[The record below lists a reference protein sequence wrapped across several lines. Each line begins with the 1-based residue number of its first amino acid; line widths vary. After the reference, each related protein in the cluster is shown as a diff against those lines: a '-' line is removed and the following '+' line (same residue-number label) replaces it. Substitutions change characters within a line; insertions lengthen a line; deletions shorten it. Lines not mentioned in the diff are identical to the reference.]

1 MSSYNGKKLSIE
13 IYGSSRGEKIGI
25 DIDGLAGFS
34 FGEDELKEFLKR
46 RSPSASSFSTARKE
60 TDEPVFLK
68 GVIRGGEKSEI
79 TGKIRSEIY
88 NTDVKNNDKQKFYGI
103 PRPSHADIARY
114 LKSGELDFAGGGEF
128 SGRMTAMLCLAG
140 GICKQILKNRYG
152 INIFAYLTRVGKAK
166 GKGYYDG
173 ASITEEFKA
182 GEFPAIHGAEKMID
196 EIEKAKLEKD
206 SVGAEIECVLKG
218 VPAGLGGALFGGLE
232 GKISNLVYAVPA
244 VKAVEFGLGAGFAYE
259 NASLVNDGI
268 YFDEKG
274 KIGFYTNF
282 SGGINGGISNGDDIV
297 LRAAFRPAP
306 TIAKPQK
313 TVDLKDKTNIIAMF
327 EGRNDCCVAVRAVP
341 VIEAVAAI
349 AVMDEL
355 L

>member
-13 IYGSSRGEKIGI
+13 IYGSSREEKIGI

-34 FGEDELKEFLKR
+34 FGEDVLKDFLKR
-46 RSPSASSFSTARKE
+46 RSSSASSFSTARRE
-60 TDEPVFLK
+60 TDEPVFLG
-68 GVIRGGEKSEI
+68 GVECGEKESKI

-88 NTDVKNNDKQKFYGI
+88 NRDVKNSDKQKFYGI

-128 SGRMTAMLCLAG
+128 SGRMTAMLCVAG

-152 INIFAYLTRVGKAK
+152 INVFAYLTRVGKAK

-173 ASITEEFKA
+173 ATITEEFKA

-244 VKAVEFGLGAGFAYE
+244 VKAVEFGLGAGFACE

-313 TVDLKDKTNIIAMF
+313 TVDLTEKANIIATF

>member
-34 FGEDELKEFLKR
+34 FCEDELKEFLKR

-60 TDEPVFLK
+60 TDEPVFLE

-88 NTDVKNNDKQKFYGI
+88 NKDVKNDDKQKFYGI

-128 SGRMTAMLCLAG
+128 SGRMTAMICLAG

-297 LRAAFRPAP
+297 LRASFRPAP

-313 TVDLKDKTNIIAMF
+313 TVDLKEKTNIIAMF

>member
-25 DIDGLAGFS
+25 DIDGLTGFS
-34 FGEDELKEFLKR
+34 FGEDVLKEFLKR
-46 RSPSASSFSTARKE
+46 RSPSASSFSTARRE
-60 TDEPVFLK
+60 TDEPVFLG
-68 GVIRGGEKSEI
+68 GVECGEKESKI

-88 NTDVKNNDKQKFYGI
+88 NRDVKNSDKQKFYGI

-128 SGRMTAMLCLAG
+128 SGRMTAMLCVAG

-152 INIFAYLTRVGKAK
+152 VHVFAYLTRVGKAK

-244 VKAVEFGLGAGFAYE
+244 VKLIRRKFC
-259 NASLVNDGI
+259 SI
-268 YFDEKG
+268 WR
-274 KIGFYTNF
+274 
-282 SGGINGGISNGDDIV
+282 V
-297 LRAAFRPAP
+297 LLTPPRRQVLKHLSHLAAMLRFHGRYKLFLYRNQTCLLFR
-306 TIAKPQK
+306 
-313 TVDLKDKTNIIAMF
+313 F
-327 EGRNDCCVAVRAVP
+327 
-341 VIEAVAAI
+341 
-349 AVMDEL
+349 
-355 L
+355 